1 MEEKQVKT
9 LEKLLNG
16 LRTGVSVH
24 VKNVGG
30 HKILRID
37 WLNIVFSSEVF
48 QALAKLIAYDVG
60 RRGFSF

>member
-9 LEKLLNG
+9 LENLLNS

-48 QALAKLIAYDVG
+48 
-60 RRGFSF
+60 